1 MNANQPAFPQHGWAK
16 DPEILA
22 RMELQKGLTKR
33 EYFSAMAMQGLLANP
48 NFCTLTTEWVCEAA
62 AQHATKWV
70 CEAAA
75 QHADALLA
83 ELEKEPKQ

>member
-1 MNANQPAFPQHGWAK
+1 MNADQPAYPFTCQGPTTA
-16 DPEILA
+16 PETYY
-22 RMELQKGLTKR
+22 GLTKR
-33 EYFSAMAMQGLLANP
+33 EYFSSMAMQGLLANP
-48 NFCTLTTEWVCEAA
+48 NFCTLTTEWVCESA

-70 CEAAA
+70 CESAA

>member
-1 MNANQPAFPQHGWAK
+1 MKANQPAFPIPDFVNGNGDVQPGS
-16 DPEILA
+16 I
-22 RMELQKGLTKR
+22 GLTKR
-33 EYFSAMAMQGLLANP
+33 EYFSSMAMQGLLANP
-48 NFCTLTTEWVCEAA
+48 NFCTLTTEL
-62 AQHATKWV
+62 V